1 MGAPDD
7 GRQTV
12 ITSYVAVGDSFSAG
26 IAGQT
31 PWPDLVAAR
40 LSDASSGLSYCNFA
54 AVGVMTH
61 EVAADQLGP
70 ALARRP
76 DLISLICG
84 ANDVILSVRPDER
97 EFART
102 LEAIF
107 ERIRAEAP
115 AALVVT
121 ATYPAIAPAGSRP
134 RTRRR
139 VRDGILAFNAT
150 IRRASLAHGAL
161 CLDWQAHDEVGSPH
175 NFAADGFHPSD
186 RGHRLAADSFL
197 AAVAGALTPQTT
209 SEVA

>member
-1 MGAPDD
+1 VNA
-7 GRQTV
+7 

-26 IAGQT
+26 IPGQT

-40 LSDASSGLSYCNFA
+40 LSESSPGLSYRNFA
-54 AVGVMTH
+54 AVGVTSH
-61 EVAADQLGP
+61 EVGAGQLGL

-84 ANDVILSVRPDER
+84 ANDVILSVRPDEL

-102 LEAIF
+102 LGAMF

-115 AALVVT
+115 AARIVT
-121 ATYPAIAPAGSRP
+121 ATYPPISPAWCRP

-139 VRDGILAFNAT
+139 VREGIVAFNAT
-150 IRRASLAHGAL
+150 VRRASRAHGAL
-161 CLDWQAHDEVGSPH
+161 CLDWQGHEEVGARQ
-175 NFAADGFHPSD
+175 NFAGDGFHPSD
-186 RGHRLAADSFL
+186 RGHALAADTFL
-197 AAVAGALTPQTT
+197 AAIDSAPAQQPR

>member
-1 MGAPDD
+1 MIA
-7 GRQTV
+7 
-12 ITSYVAVGDSFSAG
+12 SYVAVGDSFSAG

-31 PWPDLVAAR
+31 PWPDLVAES
-40 LSDASSGLSYCNFA
+40 LSEASPDLDYANFA
-54 AVGVMTH
+54 AVGVTSRD
-61 EVAADQLGP
+61 VAADQLGP
-70 ALARRP
+70 ALARGP

-84 ANDVILSVRPDER
+84 ANDVIQSVRPDQL

-102 LEAIF
+102 LTAMF

-121 ATYPAIAPAGSRP
+121 ATYPPIAPAAARP

-139 VRDGILAFNAT
+139 VREGILAFNAA
-150 IRRASLAHGAL
+150 IHRVSLVHGGL
-161 CLDWQAHDEVGSPH
+161 CLDWQAHDEVGSQQ

-186 RGHRLAADSFL
+186 RGHRLAAEGFL

>member
-1 MGAPDD
+1 MGA
-7 GRQTV
+7 V

-26 IAGQT
+26 IGGQT

-40 LSDASSGLSYCNFA
+40 LSDATPGLHYGNFA
-54 AVGVMTH
+54 AVGVTSQ
-61 EVAADQLGP
+61 EVAAEQLGP

-84 ANDVILSVRPDER
+84 ANDVIESVRPDEL

-102 LEAIF
+102 LAAMF

-115 AALVVT
+115 AAFVVT
-121 ATYPAIAPAGSRP
+121 ATYPPIAPAGCRP

-150 IRRASLAHGAL
+150 ISRASLAHGAL
-161 CLDWQAHDEVGSPH
+161 CLDWQGHDEVGSQQ

-186 RGHRLAADSFL
+186 RGHRLAADAFL
-197 AAVAGALTPQTT
+197 AAVAGAPTLQTT